1 MNGGE
6 ETGDGDEAGIIEEV
20 PAVLMNDE
28 AGIIEEVPAVLMD
41 DVSGI
46 IEEVPAVDG
55 DGVADMGVTNHEG
68 FRTGTVRPLVGLS
81 ISCGSDNSKGALSLW
96 GGGDLGSGAEPLL
109 LLRGM
114 GEGFHEGS

>member
-6 ETGDGDEAGIIEEV
+6 EIGDEDEAGIIEEV

-28 AGIIEEVPAVLMD
+28 AGIIEEVPAID
-41 DVSGI
+41 GDEAGI

-55 DGVADMGVTNHEG
+55 DGVADMGLTNHEG

-96 GGGDLGSGAEPLL
+96 GGGDRGSGAEPLL
-109 LLRGM
+109 LLRGIAI
-114 GEGFHEGS
+114 GCHVGS